1 MYNIKY
7 YGGCSSTAEHFAVA
21 EGVAGSNPVS
31 HPFFYS
37 MKIICAKNIGFCSG
51 VKRAILIAEKS
62 IKTDKK
68 PVQFLGSI
76 VHNEK
81 VNEEFRKRGIKF
93 INDLEKAKPGTVII
107 RAHGIPPLPQNI
119 SEKITLRDATCP
131 LVKRSQ
137 LIAKDLFKNGYQMI
151 IIGDKNHSETKGIKG
166 YTNNTAII
174 VENEKQIRNLPKFNK
189 IGVIAQTTQ
198 SSENV
203 NKILK
208 ELKKKTERIKYIN
221 TLCPEVINRQKELNV
236 IIKRSEGVLILGSRL
251 SANTKRLTQIAKKYG
266 KRFFWVNSLEELKKL
281 NLKRFRSLGIVSG
294 TSTPNWEIDKIKK
307 WLEKKQK

>member
-1 MYNIKY
+1 
-7 YGGCSSTAEHFAVA
+7 
-21 EGVAGSNPVS
+21 
-31 HPFFYS
+31 
-37 MKIICAKNIGFCSG
+37 
-51 VKRAILIAEKS
+51 LIAEKS
-62 IKTDKK
+62 MRTDKR
-68 PVQFLGSI
+68 PIQFLGSI

-81 VNEEFRKRGIKF
+81 VNEEFKKKGIKF
-93 INDLEKAKPGTVII
+93 INYLEKAKSGTVII
-107 RAHGIPPLPQNI
+107 RAHGIPPLPRDENK
-119 SEKITLRDATCP
+119 KITLRDATCP

-137 LIAKDLFKNGYQMI
+137 LIARDLFKDGYRVI

-174 VENEKQIRNLPKFNK
+174 VENEKQIRNLPNSNK

-198 SSENV
+198 SSESV

-208 ELKKKTERIKYIN
+208 ELRKKTERIKYIN

-236 IIKRSEGVLILGSRL
+236 ITKRSEGVLILGSRL
-251 SANTKRLTQIAKKYG
+251 SANTKRLAQIAKKYG
-266 KRFFWVNSLEELKKL
+266 KRPLWVNSLGELKKL
-281 NLKRFRSLGIVSG
+281 NLKRFKSLGIVSG